1 VSVFKKASHV
11 WYPCCCCCWLRTGT
25 TAAFISWALAQQ
37 RKNPEEQQQQQ
48 DAAAAL
54 PPLMLAAYGGSLT
67 MRAAQL
73 LSFHQQGRS
82 MVAED
87 MIKQLGDPVL
97 LQAGLALDARRDP
110 ELERG
115 YYRPPSLL

>member
-1 VSVFKKASHV
+1 LLA
-11 WYPCCCCCWLRTGT
+11 GT

-37 RKNPEEQQQQQ
+37 RKQPEQQQQ

-54 PPLMLAAYGGSLT
+54 PPLMLAAYGGCLT
-67 MRAAQL
+67 MRAAAL
-73 LSFHQQGRS
+73 LTFKQQGRS

-97 LQAGLALDARRDP
+97 QHSGLTPGLQDNGQELARL
-110 ELERG
+110 
-115 YYRPPSLL
+115 